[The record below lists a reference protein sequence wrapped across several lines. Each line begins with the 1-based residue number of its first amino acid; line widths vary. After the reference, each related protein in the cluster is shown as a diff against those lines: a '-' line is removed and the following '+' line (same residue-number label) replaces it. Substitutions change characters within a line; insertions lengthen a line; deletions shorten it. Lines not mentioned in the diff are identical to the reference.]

1 MPVIIM
7 DPYMNETQTMFSRIL
22 EWNKGINKEQNKVKN
37 HAKGHHIQTA

>member
-22 EWNKGINKEQNKVKN
+22 EWNKGINKEQNETI
-37 HAKGHHIQTA
+37 AKYHNMVQVL